1 MQKPAS
7 RAKKIIQIFVILA
20 AILVITGW
28 LVETPPGLLGKAD
41 SVGYAVCHRIDE
53 RSFHI
58 GTRQLPLCARC
69 TGMYLGAMTGLV
81 FQMIM
86 GRKRDR
92 IPHWS
97 VLVVL
102 GILTAV
108 FGVDG
113 ANSYLYLIKSIQP
126 GVLANIPNLYVPN
139 NTLRILTGS
148 GMGLA
153 MSVMLFPA
161 FNQTVW
167 ANGVEK
173 RIFPDLRPFALV
185 MGITILLDLLML
197 TGSPIVL
204 YPVAFI
210 STIGVLVLL
219 TMVYCM
225 VWVMIMGQDNAFTR
239 YSQLWLPLLAGLTI
253 AMIQTFAIDML
264 RLWLTGTWGAFPLK
278 SG

>member
-1 MQKPAS
+1 MQKPGS